1 MMLLIGFLMTE
12 GRARAGLKAKVLVI
26 CCPVFGFNSY
36 QSSPPNNT
44 IILML
49 KIFSIFNKNAKQVTE
64 IVVKKTLYHSE
75 GNSGFI
81 I

>member
-1 MMLLIGFLMTE
+1 MLSKMH
-12 GRARAGLKAKVLVI
+12 ARAGLKEKVLVI